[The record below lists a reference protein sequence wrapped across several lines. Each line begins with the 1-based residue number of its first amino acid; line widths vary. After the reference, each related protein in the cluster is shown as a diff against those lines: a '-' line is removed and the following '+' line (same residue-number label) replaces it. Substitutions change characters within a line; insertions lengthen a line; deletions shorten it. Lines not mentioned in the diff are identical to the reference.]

1 MPTFT
6 QDFPE
11 FRNMDSGNESVN
23 RIRRNYATK
32 DAERARAA
40 RRRMQ
45 EGAHL
50 TAEAQ
55 NDGQARE
62 WEARRQARATRRR
75 EHAGSRELIDA
86 RGSIDSRAFNERRE
100 IVGYTIDERD
110 RHEPMLDS
118 PESPSRWRSQSPEGY
133 SVSRQRISSGQRG
146 RGPAPRPTQI
156 GLQGGPMGSRRD
168 FAAGNQGG
176 VPLFVKVAIP
186 VIIVLALILFFL
198 LTP

>member
-45 EGAHL
+45 EGIHPGV
-50 TAEAQ
+50 EPQ

-62 WEARRQARATRRR
+62 WEARREARDVRQRGR
-75 EHAGSRELIDA
+75 SGIRQLIDG

-100 IVGYTIDERD
+100 IVGYTIDDRD
-110 RHEPMLDS
+110 RHDPMVDAL
-118 PESPSRWRSQSPEGY
+118 ESRSRWRSQDGL
-133 SVSRQRISSGQRG
+133 SVSHQRISGPQQAGG
-146 RGPAPRPTQI
+146 RRPTQI
-156 GLQGGPMGSRRD
+156 GLQGGAMGRKRD
-168 FAAGNQGG
+168 FAAARGSASGI
-176 VPLFVKVAIP
+176 PLFVKIAIP
-186 VIIVLALILFFL
+186 VIIVLGIILFFL

>member
-45 EGAHL
+45 EGVHSSV
-50 TAEAQ
+50 EPQ

-62 WEARRQARATRRR
+62 WAARRQARDARRQGR
-75 EHAGSRELIDA
+75 SSDRQLIDA

-100 IVGYTIDERD
+100 IVGYTIDARD
-110 RHEPMLDS
+110 RHDPMLDA
-118 PESPSRWRSQSPEGY
+118 PETGSRWRSQDGL
-133 SVSRQRISSGQRG
+133 SVSHQRISGPQRAGG
-146 RGPAPRPTQI
+146 RRPTQI
-156 GLQGGPMGSRRD
+156 GLQGGAMGSKRD
-168 FAAGNQGG
+168 FAAARGASSGI
-176 VPLFVKVAIP
+176 PLFVKAAVP
-186 VIIVLALILFFL
+186 VIIVLGIILFFL
-198 LTP
+198 LNP

>member
-11 FRNMDSGNESVN
+11 FRKMDSGNESVN
-23 RIRRNYATK
+23 RIRRSYATQ

-45 EGAHL
+45 EGVQREI
-50 TAEAQ
+50 EAQ

-62 WEARRQARATRRR
+62 WEARRRARDARQRGR
-75 EHAGSRELIDA
+75 SGNRELIDG

-110 RHEPMLDS
+110 RHDPMIDA
-118 PESPSRWRSQSPEGY
+118 PESNSRWRSQDGY
-133 SVSRQRISSGQRG
+133 NVSRQRISSGR
-146 RGPAPRPTQI
+146 PRTARPNQI
-156 GLQGGPMGSRRD
+156 GLQGGSLGSKRN
-168 FAAGNQGG
+168 FAAAGGGHQAG

-186 VIIVLALILFFL
+186 VIIVLIIILVFL
-198 LTP
+198 LMP

>member
-11 FRNMDSGNESVN
+11 FRPQDSGHESLD

-45 EGAHL
+45 EGGRRGV
-50 TAEAQ
+50 EPQ

-62 WEARRQARATRRR
+62 WEARRQARDARQRGR
-75 EHAGSRELIDA
+75 SGGNRDLIDG

-100 IVGYTIDERD
+100 IVGYTIDDRD
-110 RHEPMLDS
+110 RHDPMLDTTDS
-118 PESPSRWRSQSPEGY
+118 HSRWRSQDGY
-133 SVSRQRISSGQRG
+133 DVSRQRISSGRA
-146 RGPAPRPTQI
+146 RTRPNQI
-156 GLQGGPMGSRRD
+156 GLQGGSLGKRRD
-168 FAAGNQGG
+168 FAAANPASGI
-176 VPLFVKVAIP
+176 PLFVKVAIP
-186 VIIVLALILFFL
+186 VIIVLAIILFFL